1 MNNGRIWK
9 TGVLAVIATLAF
21 ASFVFRIEE
30 WTKGLRSHFLVLGQ
44 TGTPPGGKAITKII
58 PQIAVGSF
66 DGNVTSYRTVTEIVN
81 TGSSTVSVTGNFYN
95 PNGSTSTLTFT
106 TNLTAIPTFS
116 GTLAPTNLSAN
127 QILVI
132 TGGAASTG
140 TVNWG
145 KIVSNP
151 GTVSV
156 STYFEFRDATTGRL
170 YSRVGVQASVADM
183 ASFVI
188 PRVRNVADGLD
199 VGFVLVNTGT
209 APATI
214 NATLRD
220 TTGAILSSKSLAMS
234 AGQHTA
240 QFIQGFFGLRAEPGG
255 TSYSFV
261 VFDSASS
268 QFAAVALA
276 IEGGSLASFPVDRLR

>member
-1 MNNGRIWK
+1 
-9 TGVLAVIATLAF
+9 
-21 ASFVFRIEE
+21 
-30 WTKGLRSHFLVLGQ
+30 
-44 TGTPPGGKAITKII
+44 
-58 PQIAVGSF
+58 
-66 DGNVTSYRTVTEIVN
+66 
-81 TGSSTVSVTGNFYN
+81 
-95 PNGSTSTLTFT
+95 
-106 TNLTAIPTFS
+106 
-116 GTLAPTNLSAN
+116 
-127 QILVI
+127 
-132 TGGAASTG
+132 
-140 TVNWG
+140 
-145 KIVSNP
+145 
-151 GTVSV
+151 
-156 STYFEFRDATTGRL
+156 
-170 YSRVGVQASVADM
+170 
-183 ASFVI
+183 
-188 PRVRNVADGLD
+188 VADGLD

-240 QFIQGFFGLRAEPGG
+240 QFIQGFFGLGAEPRG